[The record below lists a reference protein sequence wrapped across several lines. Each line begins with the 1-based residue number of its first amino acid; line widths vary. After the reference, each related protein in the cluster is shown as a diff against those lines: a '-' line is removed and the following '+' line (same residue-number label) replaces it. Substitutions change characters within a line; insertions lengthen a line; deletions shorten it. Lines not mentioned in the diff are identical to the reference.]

1 VLGKTLRQLSSESEL
16 NLIPSSTGE
25 WREGSQVWCHQ
36 NRVVYIVVAISDV
49 LLAVDKAEVIS
60 IEKRTVDGERKDQS
74 RKVWVI
80 QTPSFG

>member
-1 VLGKTLRQLSSESEL
+1 
-16 NLIPSSTGE
+16 
-25 WREGSQVWCHQ
+25 
-36 NRVVYIVVAISDV
+36 VYIVVAISDV

-60 IEKRTVDGERKDQS
+60 IEKRTVDGERN

>member
-1 VLGKTLRQLSSESEL
+1 
-16 NLIPSSTGE
+16 
-25 WREGSQVWCHQ
+25 
-36 NRVVYIVVAISDV
+36 VYIVVAISDV